1 MAVRRVLVITTD
13 KALVND
19 LLPSFGS
26 RELEAFVVPT
36 VRDAAVKLGTEQF
49 AGVVLDAARVP
60 AADRDG
66 LLQAH
71 KAGPFPL
78 ILIESHTSLSPAET
92 LPLRRLAWPLPQGFT
107 DQVRAVD
114 RPIVFL
120 VDKAMYTANAVV
132 TALRQSGI
140 QPVAMESTVGL
151 IDFMQKQASATPKPR
166 EVKPKSFWDKLSG
179 GGQPEVVE
187 EEPILGKVIVA
198 QFTGA
203 LPEAE
208 ALDGR
213 VRESVPNSVCYYVFG
228 VDRVRAASRALQEG
242 FPGSL
247 LREEAGKIAGILSG
261 DEQAASANRP
271 KEKERILLLD
281 NHKPHMEGLG
291 AALIGSGYDV
301 VMTQDPQEA
310 LRLAKRN
317 HAFHLAIVGGA
328 TAFAELSG
336 PAIAQK
342 MREFDQDIRIIL
354 MVDQYPLQAALKGIS
369 QVVELGLDDALLKPV
384 EASRLIFS
392 VQRAL
397 ERRFLLLEN
406 ARLLK
411 EVTESNRQLAQI
423 NGFQK
428 KFFAMV
434 AHDVKNPLTAILGYS
449 EVLGMRLAQQPDFLK
464 LASHIH
470 SAAKTLNALI
480 SDLVDLAAIES
491 GKLRVE
497 MGPLDLA
504 AVINEVKSRI
514 DVVAQ
519 QRNIR
524 FGVELPPQ
532 VPPLTGDP
540 HRIGQVI
547 QNLCTNGIQYTK
559 EGGSVTVRVDVDSQ
573 NVTVGVRD
581 TGIGISKEDLPR
593 VFERF
598 FQTKEAQNM
607 RKAGFGLG
615 LKIAREIVQMHGG
628 DIGLES
634 ELGVGSRF
642 FFTIPVKKQ

>member
-1 MAVRRVLVITTD
+1 MAKLVLLITTD
-13 KALVND
+13 KVLIND
-19 LLPSFGS
+19 LTPSMAS
-26 RELEAFVVPT
+26 REMELFVVPT
-36 VRDAAVKLGTEQF
+36 ARDAAVKLATQEF
-49 AGVVLDAARVP
+49 AGVVADTSRLPP
-60 AADRDG
+60 AERDTFLG
-66 LLQAH
+66 IH
-71 KAGPFPL
+71 KTKPFPL
-78 ILIESHTSLSPAET
+78 VLIETQSSVSPAESM
-92 LPLRRLAWPLPQGFT
+92 PLRRLAWPLPQGFT

-120 VDKAMYTANAVV
+120 VDKAMYTSNAV
-132 TALRQSGI
+132 TNALRQSGS

-151 IDFMQKQASATPKPR
+151 VEFIQKQQTEQATPKPVQLR
-166 EVKPKSFWDKLSG
+166 PQSIWDKLTA
-179 GGQPEVVE
+179 QEQAPAAAPAV
-187 EEPILGKVIVA
+187 IGKVIVA
-198 QFTGA
+198 LHPGT

-208 ALDGR
+208 GVDARLR
-213 VRESVPNSVCYYVFG
+213 QSVPNAVCYYVFS
-228 VDRVRAASRALQEG
+228 VDRLRAAARAIQEG
-242 FPGSL
+242 FPASL
-247 LREEAGKIAGILSG
+247 MRDEVGKIAGLFAG
-261 DEQAASANRP
+261 DQQPVKAAANKG
-271 KEKERILLLD
+271 KEKVLLLD

-291 AALIGSGYDV
+291 QALIGAGYEV
-301 VMTQDPQEA
+301 VMTQDPKEA
-310 LRLAKRN
+310 LRLGSARG
-317 HAFHLAIVGGA
+317 AFHMAIIGGSVI
-328 TAFAELSG
+328 TELSG
-336 PAIAQK
+336 PAMAQK
-342 MREFDQDIRIIL
+342 FREYDNDIRIIL
-354 MVDQYPLQAALKGIS
+354 MVDQYPIKEALKGIS

-406 ARLLK
+406 QRLLL
-411 EVTESNRQLAQI
+411 EVQDSYRKLEQV

-449 EVLGMRLAQQPDFLK
+449 EVLGMRLSGQPDFLK
-464 LASHIH
+464 LSAHIH

-497 MGPLDLA
+497 MGVLDLA
-504 AVINEVKSRI
+504 AVCNDVKSRI
-514 DVVAQ
+514 EVVAQ
-519 QRNIR
+519 QRSIK
-524 FGVELPPQ
+524 FSVELPAQLPA
-532 VPPLTGDP
+532 LAGDP
-540 HRIGQVI
+540 HRIGQVV
-547 QNLCTNGIQYTK
+547 QNLCTNAIQYTK
-559 EGGSVTVRVDVDSQ
+559 EGGSVTVRVDVEPDK
-573 NVTVGVRD
+573 VTVGVRD

-642 FFTIPVKKQ
+642 FFTIPVKK

>member
-1 MAVRRVLVITTD
+1 MAKLVLLVTTD
-13 KALVND
+13 RVLVND
-19 LLPSFGS
+19 LTPSMS
-26 RELEAFVVPT
+26 ARSLELFVVPT
-36 VRDAAVKLGTEQF
+36 ARDAAVRLGTQEC
-49 AGVVLDAARVP
+49 AGVVVDAARVP
-60 AADRDG
+60 QADRDG
-66 LLQAH
+66 FLQLH
-71 KAGPFPL
+71 KSKPFPL
-78 ILIESHTSLSPAET
+78 VLIEPPASASPAESM
-92 LPLRRLAWPLPQGFT
+92 PLRRLAWPLPQGFT

-120 VDKAMYTANAVV
+120 VDKPMYASNGV
-132 TALRQSGI
+132 TNALRQSGS
-140 QPVAMESTVGL
+140 QPVALESSAGL
-151 IDFMQKQASATPKPR
+151 IEFVQKQQAEQQNTPKPQPVR
-166 EVKPKSFWDKLSG
+166 QQSIWDKLSG
-179 GGQPEVVE
+179 APQTQSDAPPV
-187 EEPILGKVIVA
+187 IGKVVVA
-198 QFTGA
+198 LHPGSLA
-203 LPEAE
+203 EAE
-208 ALDGR
+208 AIDARLR
-213 VRESVPNSVCYYVFG
+213 QSVPNAVCYYVFSL
-228 VDRVRAASRALQEG
+228 DRMRAAARALQEG
-242 FPGSL
+242 FPASVM
-247 LREEAGKIAGILSG
+247 RDEAGKIAGLFSG
-261 DEQAASANRP
+261 DQETVKTAAN
-271 KEKERILLLD
+271 KEKERVLLLD

-291 AALIGSGYDV
+291 QALLGAGYEVTMTLDPKEAMRLGSQRG
-301 VMTQDPQEA
+301 
-310 LRLAKRN
+310 
-317 HAFHLAIVGGA
+317 AFHMAIIGGSVV
-328 TAFAELSG
+328 AELSG
-336 PAIAQK
+336 PLMAQK
-342 MREFDQDIRIIL
+342 FREYDNDMRIIL
-354 MVDQYPLQAALKGIS
+354 MVDQYPIKEALKGIS

-406 ARLLK
+406 KRLLI
-411 EVTESNRQLAQI
+411 EVQESYRKLEQV

-449 EVLGMRLAQQPDFLK
+449 EVLGMRLANQPDFLK
-464 LASHIH
+464 LSAHIH

-497 MGPLDLA
+497 MGPLDIA
-504 AVINEVKSRI
+504 AVVSEVKSRI

-519 QRNIR
+519 QRKIN
-524 FGVELPPQ
+524 FQVQLPPQ
-532 VPPLTGDP
+532 IPALIGDP
-540 HRIGQVI
+540 HRVGQVV
-547 QNLCTNGIQYTK
+547 QNLCTNAIQYTK
-559 EGGSVTVRVDVDSQ
+559 EGGSVTIRVDVEPHQ
-573 NVTVGVRD
+573 ITVGVQD

-642 FFTIPVKKQ
+642 YFTIPVKK